1 MGLFCGGG
9 NSLPGAGVQARE
21 RRDVPLKTLLVSLLA
36 LLVAL
41 TACAAAEEAAPTQTV
56 AQGDGYALTFDAAA
70 FAFYRDGVVAG
81 TDLLVPTQD
90 VVSPVYMLVSRVED
104 MEAEAASF
112 AGEGYADGGE
122 IALLSGQTA
131 RVFTLQ
137 RADVDYVAYLVEGEG
152 AAFTLLTV
160 CSTQAEDYALRLR
173 EVVDTFTLTPQSEAA

>member
-1 MGLFCGGG
+1 M
-9 NSLPGAGVQARE
+9 
-21 RRDVPLKTLLVSLLA
+21 KTLFASMLA
-36 LLVAL
+36 LLIAL
-41 TACAAAEEAAPTQTV
+41 TACAGAEEAAPPETV
-56 AQGDGYALTFDAAA
+56 AQGDGYTVTYDAAA
-70 FAFYRDGVVAG
+70 FSFYRDGVVEG

>member
-1 MGLFCGGG
+1 M
-9 NSLPGAGVQARE
+9 
-21 RRDVPLKTLLVSLLA
+21 KTLFASMLA
-36 LLVAL
+36 LLIAL
-41 TACAAAEEAAPTQTV
+41 TACAGAEEAAPPEAV
-56 AQGDGYALTFDAAA
+56 AQGDGYTVTYDASA
-70 FAFYRDGVVAG
+70 FSFYRDGVVEG

-112 AGEGYADGGE
+112 AGEGNADGGE

-137 RADVDYVAYLVEGEG
+137 RADVDYAAYLVEGEG

>member
-1 MGLFCGGG
+1 MAKLLFQGHASCRITTHSG
-9 NSLPGAGVQARE
+9 
-21 RRDVPLKTLLVSLLA
+21 
-36 LLVAL
+36 
-41 TACAAAEEAAPTQTV
+41 TV
-56 AQGDGYALTFDAAA
+56 IYID
-70 FAFYRDGVVAG
+70 
-81 TDLLVPTQD
+81 P
-90 VVSPVYMLVSRVED
+90 
-104 MEAEAASF
+104 F

-137 RADVDYVAYLVEGEG
+137 RADVDYAAYLVEGEG

>member
-1 MGLFCGGG
+1 M
-9 NSLPGAGVQARE
+9 
-21 RRDVPLKTLLVSLLA
+21 KTLLVSLLA
-36 LLVAL
+36 LLVAM
-41 TACAAAEEAAPTQTV
+41 TACAAAEEAAPTQTA
-56 AQGDGYALTFDAAA
+56 AQGDGYALTFDAA

-137 RADVDYVAYLVEGEG
+137 RADVDYAAYLVEGEG

>member
-1 MGLFCGGG
+1 MKNHNFRRILSAAALALVRSRGLFGLDFIVNG
-9 NSLPGAGVQARE
+9 
-21 RRDVPLKTLLVSLLA
+21 
-36 LLVAL
+36 L
-41 TACAAAEEAAPTQTV
+41 TEKEP
-56 AQGDGYALTFDAAA
+56 FDAAA

-90 VVSPVYMLVSRVED
+90 VVSPVYMLISRVED

-137 RADVDYVAYLVEGEG
+137 REDVDYVAYLVEGEG

>member
-1 MGLFCGGG
+1 M
-9 NSLPGAGVQARE
+9 
-21 RRDVPLKTLLVSLLA
+21 KTLLASMLA
-36 LLVAL
+36 LLIAL
-41 TACAAAEEAAPTQTV
+41 TACAGAEEAAPPETV
-56 AQGDGYALTFDAAA
+56 AQGDGYTVTYDAAA
-70 FAFYRDGVVAG
+70 FSFYRDGVVEG

-137 RADVDYVAYLVEGEG
+137 RADVDYAAYLVEGEG

>member
-1 MGLFCGGG
+1 M
-9 NSLPGAGVQARE
+9 
-21 RRDVPLKTLLVSLLA
+21 KTLFASMLA
-36 LLVAL
+36 LLIAL
-41 TACAAAEEAAPTQTV
+41 TACAGAEEAAPPETV
-56 AQGDGYALTFDAAA
+56 AQGDGYTVTYDAAA
-70 FAFYRDGVVAG
+70 FSFYRDGVVEG

-90 VVSPVYMLVSRVED
+90 VVSPVYMLISRVED

-137 RADVDYVAYLVEGEG
+137 RADVDYAAYLVEGEG